1 MESGAQKPDVSAIPL
16 LTVLPKQIGFSTS
29 SADPVGVG
37 AEPRS
42 SLPAWFRLQFIFS

>member
-37 AEPRS
+37 VEIQDP
-42 SLPAWFRLQFIFS
+42 L